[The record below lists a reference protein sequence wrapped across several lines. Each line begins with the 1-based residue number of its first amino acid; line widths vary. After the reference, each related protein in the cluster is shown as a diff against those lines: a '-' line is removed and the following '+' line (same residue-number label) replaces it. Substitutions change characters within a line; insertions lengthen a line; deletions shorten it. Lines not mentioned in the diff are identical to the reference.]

1 MAKKL
6 PKAELAKLPGCAA
19 EFIRLVIK
27 KMRYRKKVRADV
39 MAELIAHFED
49 GLNDCAAGEEKERK
63 AQELVAEFGDAKLLG
78 VLLRRAK
85 KRCRPL
91 WRTVAARTFQAAAVL
106 ILFLIVYAVWFL
118 SGKAVIDTDYVARA
132 NEIVRPVA
140 DESLNAASLYNKATE
155 LYEQSVEAYNKEYES
170 GFELP
175 ENSRVTFWVLLE
187 KNYSETN
194 TEQKQL
200 IQKWMDENEQL
211 FDLVLAGTQR
221 PYYWHKY
228 ESKDGK
234 LLSILMPNLSGYR
247 RLAKALRWRAYFHAE
262 DGQYKDALTDMITC
276 CRFGR
281 HLTGDTVLIEQ
292 LVGIAITG
300 LANST
305 IRDILS
311 EHQIDSGTLAE
322 LQGEFEEIADNKS
335 FAISFKTER
344 LLLYD
349 ELQRCFTAG
358 PDGHIIPKR
367 IIELSSSESEINFY
381 PESILDE
388 LLLLLSKA
396 TNIRSVAYL
405 LFLHPDRQETLK
417 SGNAFY
423 DYCEELA
430 LQTPAKTHAS
440 MGERDAE
447 FKELF
452 QKNFILS
459 VLMPALEKVIEI
471 SYRACTDYK
480 ATSAIIAALR
490 YKQDKGNYP
499 GGLEELV
506 ASDYLKKL
514 PMDSWS
520 DRPLVY
526 RKTDDDF
533 TLYSVGYNFIDDG
546 GQVYRNDKG
555 SPRLWA
561 EEGDAVFWPVAK

>member
-155 LYEQSVEAYNKEYES
+155 LYEQSVEAYNKE
-170 GFELP
+170 
-175 ENSRVTFWVLLE
+175 
-187 KNYSETN
+187 
-194 TEQKQL
+194 
-200 IQKWMDENEQL
+200 
-211 FDLVLAGTQR
+211 
-221 PYYWHKY
+221 Y